1 MKTRYLFILLLA
13 FILSSCSG
21 PEYDPAPKG
30 AELLAPLK
38 ANLKTALISGMA
50 GGPADAIAVCKTEA
64 PRIAGELSVDGVVM
78 GRSSHKLRNH
88 ENVAPAWVT
97 PIIVTYA
104 ANGGALTPTGV
115 DLGGGRYGYV
125 EPIMTQPL
133 CLSCHGSSLHPD
145 IAAKIGELYP
155 DDQAT
160 GFSEGDFRGVFWV
173 EFQAGP

>member
-1 MKTRYLFILLLA
+1 MNTRYFFVVVLVCM
-13 FILSSCSG
+13 LSSCSG
-21 PEYDPAPKG
+21 PEYDPVSKG
-30 AELLAPLK
+30 AELIAPFK
-38 ANLKTALISGMA
+38 TDLKTALISGME
-50 GGPADAIAVCKTEA
+50 GGPANAIAVCKTEA
-64 PRIAGELSVDGVVM
+64 PHIARERSVDGVVM

-88 ENVAPAWVT
+88 ENVAPEWVT
-97 PIIVTYA
+97 PILDTFA
-104 ANGGALTPTGV
+104 SNGKALSPTGV

-155 DDQAT
+155 DDEAT

-173 EFQAGP
+173 EFPGAP